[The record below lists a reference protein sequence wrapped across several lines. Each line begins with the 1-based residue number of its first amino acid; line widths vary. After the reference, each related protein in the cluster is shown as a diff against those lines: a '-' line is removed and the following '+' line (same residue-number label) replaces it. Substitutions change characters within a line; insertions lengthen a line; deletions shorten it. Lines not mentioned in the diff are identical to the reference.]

1 MPISLTDPVLGL
13 GLAAFALLLLAL
25 PLAFWGLSS
34 SLAQSD
40 GRSQP
45 AGLPQQPGLAQQP
58 GLPLQAGNS
67 GLVRVLV
74 ASANLALTAQLVL
87 RWWQSGHFPI
97 SNLYESL
104 CFLAWACTLTQ
115 LLVERSW
122 PSALVPASA
131 TPMGLGCVAFASF
144 ALPDQLQAASPL
156 VPALRS
162 SWLVMHVS
170 VIMVSYAALLVGSLL
185 SLAVLFTGRGQA
197 LEVRSSSIGSGG
209 YRQGVMAAS
218 TAGGPAPAPALS
230 LQSAVMGVSEQL
242 DSLSYRTITVGFLLL
257 SVGIVSG
264 AVWANE
270 AWGSWWSWDP
280 KETWALIC
288 WLVYAAYLHT
298 RLSRGWQGRRPALVA
313 VAGLVVICVCYIGVN
328 LLGIGLHSYGWFF
341 DA

>member
-1 MPISLTDPVLGL
+1 MNDPVIALGL
-13 GLAAFALLLLAL
+13 TAFGLLLLAL
-25 PLAFWGLSS
+25 PLAFWDVST
-34 SLAQSD
+34 
-40 GRSQP
+40 GRSGP
-45 AGLPQQPGLAQQP
+45 AVTLM
-58 GLPLQAGNS
+58 
-67 GLVRVLV
+67 V

-87 RWWQSGHFPI
+87 RWWDSGHFPI

-115 LLVERSW
+115 LLVQRSW
-122 PSALVPASA
+122 SSPLVAAAS
-131 TPMGLGCVAFASF
+131 TPMALGCVAFASF
-144 ALPDQLQAASPL
+144 ALPDTLQQASPL

-162 SWLVMHVS
+162 SWLIMHVS

-185 SLAVLFTGRGQA
+185 SLAVLFTGRGQR
-197 LEVRSSSIGSGG
+197 LELRSSSIGSGG
-209 YRQGVMAAS
+209 YRQAELA
-218 TAGGPAPAPALS
+218 TAEGAGLELS
-230 LQSAVMGVSEQL
+230 SVSISVSEQL

-257 SVGIVSG
+257 TVGLVSG

-313 VAGLVVICVCYIGVN
+313 VAGLVVIVVCYIGVN
-328 LLGIGLHSYGWFF
+328 LLGIGLHSYGWFLS
-341 DA
+341 A

>member
-1 MPISLTDPVLGL
+1 MSDPVLALGL
-13 GLAAFALLLLAL
+13 GAFALLLVAL
-25 PLAFWGLSS
+25 PLSFWSVSS
-34 SLAQSD
+34 GGQGS
-40 GRSQP
+40 RV
-45 AGLPQQPGLAQQP
+45 
-58 GLPLQAGNS
+58 
-67 GLVRVLV
+67 VRLLV
-74 ASANLALTAQLVL
+74 AAANLALTAQLVL

-104 CFLAWACTLTQ
+104 CFLAWASTLTQ
-115 LLVERSW
+115 LLVERSY
-122 PSALVPASA
+122 PSPVVAAAA
-131 TPMGLGCVAFASF
+131 TPMALGGVAFASF
-144 ALPDQLQAASPL
+144 ALPDQLQQAAPL

-185 SLAVLFTGRGQA
+185 SLAVLVTDRGQQ
-197 LEVRSSSIGSGG
+197 LELRSSSIGSGG
-209 YRQGVMAAS
+209 YRQAELAAV
-218 TAGGPAPAPALS
+218 TTGGSGFNFSSGNLS
-230 LQSAVMGVSEQL
+230 LSEQL
-242 DSLSYRTITVGFLLL
+242 DSLSYRTITLGFLLL

-313 VAGLVVICVCYIGVN
+313 VAGFVVICVCYIGVN
-328 LLGIGLHSYGWFF
+328 LLGIGLHSYGWFLS
-341 DA
+341 A

>member
-1 MPISLTDPVLGL
+1 MLPDPVIALGL
-13 GLAAFALLLLAL
+13 TAFALLLLVL
-25 PLAFWGLSS
+25 PLAFWALSGGHS
-34 SLAQSD
+34 SKA
-40 GRSQP
+40 
-45 AGLPQQPGLAQQP
+45 
-58 GLPLQAGNS
+58 
-67 GLVRVLV
+67 VRLLV
-74 ASANLALTAQLVL
+74 AAANLCLTAQLVL
-87 RWWQSGHFPI
+87 RWWDSGHFPI

-115 LLVERSW
+115 LLVERNW
-122 PSALVPASA
+122 PSPLVPAAA
-131 TPMGLGCVAFASF
+131 TPMALGCVAFASF
-144 ALPDQLQAASPL
+144 ALPDRLQEASPL

-185 SLAVLFTGRGQA
+185 SLAVLLTDRGNS
-197 LEVRSSSIGSGG
+197 LELRSSSIGSGG
-209 YRQGVMAAS
+209 YRQATLVTAADGSGSGV
-218 TAGGPAPAPALS
+218 APLQLS
-230 LQSAVMGVSEQL
+230 SVAMPVVEQL

-257 SVGIVSG
+257 SVGLVSG

-298 RLSRGWQGRRPALVA
+298 RLIRGWQGRKPALVA
-313 VAGLVVICVCYIGVN
+313 AAGLVVIAVCYIGVN

-341 DA
+341 DS

>member
-1 MPISLTDPVLGL
+1 MFADPVIALGL
-13 GLAAFALLLLAL
+13 TAFALLLLVL
-25 PLAFWGLSS
+25 PLAFWSLSGGHTS
-34 SLAQSD
+34 TA
-40 GRSQP
+40 
-45 AGLPQQPGLAQQP
+45 
-58 GLPLQAGNS
+58 
-67 GLVRVLV
+67 VRLLV
-74 ASANLALTAQLVL
+74 AAANLCLTAQLVL
-87 RWWQSGHFPI
+87 RWWDSGHFPI

-115 LLVERSW
+115 LLVERTW
-122 PSALVPASA
+122 PSPLVAASA
-131 TPMGLGCVAFASF
+131 TPMALGCVAFASF
-144 ALPDQLQAASPL
+144 ALPDRLQEASPL

-185 SLAVLFTGRGQA
+185 SVAVLVTDRGNN
-197 LEVRSSSIGSGG
+197 LELRSSSIGSGG
-209 YRQGVMAAS
+209 YRQARLVAATEGPS
-218 TAGGPAPAPALS
+218 AGAEGLQLS
-230 LQSAVMGVSEQL
+230 SVAMPVVEQL

-257 SVGIVSG
+257 SVGLVSG

-298 RLSRGWQGRRPALVA
+298 RLIRGWQGRKPALVA
-313 VAGLVVICVCYIGVN
+313 AAGLVVIAVCYIGVN

-341 DA
+341 ES

>member
-1 MPISLTDPVLGL
+1 MTDPVLALGL
-13 GLAAFALLLLAL
+13 GAFALLLLAL
-25 PLAFWGLSS
+25 PLSFWSVSGGGQ
-34 SLAQSD
+34 A
-40 GRSQP
+40 SQ
-45 AGLPQQPGLAQQP
+45 G
-58 GLPLQAGNS
+58 
-67 GLVRVLV
+67 VRWLV
-74 ASANLALTAQLVL
+74 AAANLALTAQLVL

-115 LLVERSW
+115 LLVERSY
-122 PSALVPASA
+122 PSPIVAAAA

-144 ALPDQLQAASPL
+144 ALPDQLQQAAPL

-170 VIMVSYAALLVGSLL
+170 VIMVSYAALLVGSLV
-185 SLAVLFTGRGQA
+185 SLAVLFTDRGQQ
-197 LEVRSSSIGSGG
+197 LELRSSSIGSGAF
-209 YRQGVMAAS
+209 RQASLAAD
-218 TAGGPAPAPALS
+218 GGAPGGLQLSSASLS
-230 LQSAVMGVSEQL
+230 LSEQL

-257 SVGIVSG
+257 SIGIVSG

-298 RLSRGWQGRRPALVA
+298 RLSRGWQGRKPALVA

-328 LLGIGLHSYGWFF
+328 LLGIGLHSYGWFLSV
-341 DA
+341 

>member
-1 MPISLTDPVLGL
+1 MNDPVLGL
-13 GLAAFALLLLAL
+13 GLTAFALLLVAL
-25 PLAFWGLSS
+25 PLAFWSLSG
-34 SLAQSD
+34 
-40 GRSQP
+40 GRSST
-45 AGLPQQPGLAQQP
+45 A
-58 GLPLQAGNS
+58 
-67 GLVRVLV
+67 VRLLV
-74 ASANLALTAQLVL
+74 AGANLCLTAQLVL
-87 RWWQSGHFPI
+87 RWWESGHFPI

-104 CFLAWACTLTQ
+104 CFLAWGCTLTQ

-122 PSALVPASA
+122 PSPLVPAAA
-131 TPMGLGCVAFASF
+131 TPMALGCVAFASF
-144 ALPDQLQAASPL
+144 ALPDRLQEASPL

-185 SLAVLFTGRGQA
+185 SLAVLFTDRGNS
-197 LEVRSSSIGSGG
+197 LELRSSSVGSGG
-209 YRQGVMAAS
+209 YRQAQLATPQLQLSSVAM
-218 TAGGPAPAPALS
+218 PA
-230 LQSAVMGVSEQL
+230 VEQL

-257 SVGIVSG
+257 SVGLVSG

-298 RLSRGWQGRRPALVA
+298 RLIRGWQGRKPALVA
-313 VAGLVVICVCYIGVN
+313 AAGLVVIVVCYIGVN

-341 DA
+341 DS

>member
-1 MPISLTDPVLGL
+1 MLPMPIAGDDPVLLL
-13 GLAAFALLLLAL
+13 GLAAFALLLAAL
-25 PLAFWGLSS
+25 PWGFWSASS
-34 SLAQSD
+34 GTTS
-40 GRSQP
+40 
-45 AGLPQQPGLAQQP
+45 
-58 GLPLQAGNS
+58 S
-67 GLVRVLV
+67 GVRVLV
-74 ASANLALTAQLVL
+74 ALANLSLTAQLVL

-122 PSALVPASA
+122 PSPLVAAAA

-144 ALPDQLQAASPL
+144 ALPDRLQEASPL

-185 SLAVLFTGRGQA
+185 SIAVLLIDRDNA
-197 LEVRSSSIGSGG
+197 LELRSSSIGSGG
-209 YRQGVMAAS
+209 FRRAALEGAPSS
-218 TAGGPAPAPALS
+218 TDLDLESVAFS
-230 LQSAVMGVSEQL
+230 RSEQL

-257 SVGIVSG
+257 TVGIISG

-298 RLSRGWQGRRPALVA
+298 RLSRGWQGRKPALVA
-313 VAGLVVICVCYIGVN
+313 AVGLVVIVVCYIGVN

-341 DA
+341 GD

>member
-1 MPISLTDPVLGL
+1 MNDPVLSL
-13 GLAAFALLLLAL
+13 GLLAFALLLVAL
-25 PLAFWGLSS
+25 PLAFWSLSGGRSS
-34 SLAQSD
+34 S
-40 GRSQP
+40 P
-45 AGLPQQPGLAQQP
+45 
-58 GLPLQAGNS
+58 
-67 GLVRVLV
+67 VRLLV
-74 ASANLALTAQLVL
+74 AAANLSLTAQLTL
-87 RWWQSGHFPI
+87 RWWESGHFPI

-122 PSALVPASA
+122 PSPLVPAAA
-131 TPMGLGCVAFASF
+131 TPMGLGCLAFASF
-144 ALPDQLQAASPL
+144 ALPERLQEASPL

-185 SLAVLFTGRGQA
+185 SVAVLFTERGKDLQ
-197 LEVRSSSIGSGG
+197 LRSSSIGSGG
-209 YRQGVMAAS
+209 YRQAKL
-218 TAGGPAPAPALS
+218 AGEAGDLS
-230 LQSAVMGVSEQL
+230 LSSVSIGVSEQL

-257 SVGIVSG
+257 SVGLVSG

-288 WLVYAAYLHT
+288 WLVYASYLHS

-313 VAGLVVICVCYIGVN
+313 AAGLVVIVVCYIGVN
-328 LLGIGLHSYGWFF
+328 LLGIGLHSYGWFLG
-341 DA
+341 A